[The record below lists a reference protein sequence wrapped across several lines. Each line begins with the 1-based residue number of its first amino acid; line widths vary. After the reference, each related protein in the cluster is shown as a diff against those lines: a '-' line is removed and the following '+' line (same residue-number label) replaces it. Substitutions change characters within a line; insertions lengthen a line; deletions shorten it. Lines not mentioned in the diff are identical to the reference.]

1 MYISGWP
8 FAALIGVPIAVD
20 ILIFKKQWQMFI
32 NWSVISAVGILTPQ
46 ILVDSYFYGKPV
58 LASLNIVLYNVF
70 TSHGPDLYGTEPAT
84 FYLINGILNFNIV
97 FPMALLVVP
106 ALLVTKC
113 ILKSEVS
120 THGSGMT
127 IRIVWPQVY
136 ILIIIVQDI
145 ICLRRSPSPRST
157 SGSWCSG
164 PSLTRRRGSSS
175 PSTP

>member
-1 MYISGWP
+1 MLTSGWP

-70 TSHGPDLYGTEPAT
+70 TSHGPDLYGTEPAS

-106 ALLVTKC
+106 ALLFTKC

-127 IRIVWPQVY
+127 IRIVVPLV
-136 ILIIIVQDI
+136 
-145 ICLRRSPSPRST
+145 
-157 SGSWCSG
+157 
-164 PSLTRRRGSSS
+164 
-175 PSTP
+175 

>member
-1 MYISGWP
+1 
-8 FAALIGVPIAVD
+8 
-20 ILIFKKQWQMFI
+20 MFI

-58 LASLNIVLYNVF
+58 LASLNIVMYNVF

-97 FPMALLVVP
+97 FPLALLVVP
-106 ALLVTKC
+106 ALLFTKY

-120 THGSGMT
+120 THGSGGT
-127 IRIVWPQVY
+127 INVSKASTNCPHG
-136 ILIIIVQDI
+136 VQDI
-145 ICLRRSPSPRST
+145 TCLRPSPSPRST

-164 PSLTRRRGSSS
+164 RSLTRRRGSSS

>member
-1 MYISGWP
+1 
-8 FAALIGVPIAVD
+8 
-20 ILIFKKQWQMFI
+20 MFI
-32 NWSVISAVGILTPQ
+32 NWSVISAIGILTPQ
-46 ILVDSYFYGKPV
+46 VMVDSYFYGKPV
-58 LASLNIVLYNVF
+58 LASLNIVMYNVF

-106 ALLVTKC
+106 ALLFTKF

-120 THGSGMT
+120 THGSGVT
-127 IRIVWPQVY
+127 TLKEGP
-136 ILIIIVQDI
+136 LINVSTCQDI
-145 ICLRRSPSPRST
+145 TCLRPCPSPRST

-164 PSLTRRRGSSS
+164 RSLTRRRGSSS